1 MTSAER
7 IILVG
12 GGGHCRSVIDVI
24 EQQGKYKI
32 DGIVDLKENIG
43 EKVLGYP
50 VIACDNQLRELFY
63 SCKNALTTVGHI
75 KTNSLRLKLY
85 ESLKGIG
92 YKLPVITSPLAY
104 VSRHAQIGEGTVIM
118 HHALVNA
125 NANIGKN
132 CIINSKALIE
142 HDAQVGDHCHIS
154 TASVINGGVVVEN
167 NTFVGSN
174 STSKQEANLMG
185 FIKAGSLA
193 K

>member
-43 EKVLGYP
+43 KKILGYP
-50 VIACDNQLRELFY
+50 VIACDNQLRELFS
-63 SCKNALTTVGHI
+63 SCKNAVITVGHI

-85 ESLKGIG
+85 ESLKEIG

-104 VSRHAQIGEGTVIM
+104 VSRHAQIGEGTLIM

>member
-1 MTSAER
+1 
-7 IILVG
+7 
-12 GGGHCRSVIDVI
+12 
-24 EQQGKYKI
+24 
-32 DGIVDLKENIG
+32 
-43 EKVLGYP
+43 
-50 VIACDNQLRELFY
+50 
-63 SCKNALTTVGHI
+63 
-75 KTNSLRLKLY
+75 Y
-85 ESLKGIG
+85 ESLKEIG

-104 VSRHAQIGEGTVIM
+104 VSRHAQIGEGTLIM